1 MNTVFQGTT
10 KKGREIIIRYPEI
23 GDVEN
28 MLNFINTISDEKTF
42 ITYQG
47 EHETLK
53 SETKYLKERL
63 KDIKDKKVIHL
74 MTFYGDEEIGSCD
87 IKMDEKTEKHIGLFG
102 LAVAKNFRG
111 EGIGKML
118 MELTEKEAKKNIP
131 DLKIATLQV
140 YSTNSIARDL
150 YKKMGFTE
158 YGVLPEGIGRLGKFE
173 DSVLM
178 YKKLS

>member
-1 MNTVFQGTT
+1 MNIVFQGKT

-28 MLNFINTISDEKTF
+28 LCNFINTLSDEKTF
-42 ITYQG
+42 LTYQG
-47 EHETLK
+47 EHENLK
-53 SETKYLKERL
+53 SEGKYLKERL
-63 KDIKDKKVIHL
+63 KDIKDKKVVHL
-74 MTFYGDEEIGSCD
+74 LAFYGDEEIGSCD
-87 IKMDEKTEKHIGLFG
+87 LKMEEKTEKHIGVFG

-118 MELTEKEAKKNIP
+118 MGLTEEEAKKNIP
-131 DLKIATLQV
+131 DLKVETLQV

-158 YGVLPEGIGRLGKFE
+158 YGILPEGIGRLGKFE